1 MRKWRAG
8 FASLDTEFY
17 KTIIPV
23 KIRPTRKVSGG
34 ASSREE
40 AISSQA
46 RAGAVLKLDHVRKTF
61 GAFVAVDDLS
71 LEIEQGEIF
80 SLLGPSGCGKSTT
93 LRQIAGLDQADS
105 GEIALKGQPLFS
117 SAKNLF
123 VPPQKRN
130 MGMVFQS
137 YAIWPHLTVYE
148 TVAYPLRLRR
158 VPKAE
163 ADQAVRHILRQ
174 VGLDGME
181 NRAAPTLSG
190 GQQQRVA
197 LARALVYKPDVL
209 LLDEPFSNLD
219 VKLREQMRVELKLL
233 QRRVGVSVI
242 LVTHD
247 QVEALSLSDRIA
259 IMNQGRIEQIGA
271 PLDLYESPATAFVRD
286 FVGQTTKLPA
296 EIVAADG
303 DHIRFSIGEG
313 MPLMLGV
320 GGSLKSRAIG
330 EKVVA
335 CIRPEQIAVGRTAQS
350 ATENKIEGVVETML
364 FLGDHYEC
372 VLKIGGM
379 EIVAYAP
386 PSERL
391 KENERVPLAFPKE
404 VFGLW
409 HN

>member
-1 MRKWRAG
+1 
-8 FASLDTEFY
+8 
-17 KTIIPV
+17 
-23 KIRPTRKVSGG
+23 
-34 ASSREE
+34 
-40 AISSQA
+40 
-46 RAGAVLKLDHVRKTF
+46 
-61 GAFVAVDDLS
+61 LS

-93 LRQIAGLDQADS
+93 LRQIAGLDQPDD

-117 SAKNLF
+117 SAKGVF

-163 ADQAVRHILRQ
+163 IDEAVRHILRQ
-174 VGLDGME
+174 VGLGGME
-181 NRAAPTLSG
+181 DRAAPTLSG

-197 LARALVYKPDVL
+197 LARALVYKPDIL

-259 IMNQGRIEQIGA
+259 IMNAGKIEQIGS
-271 PLDLYESPATAFVRD
+271 PLDLYETPVTAFVRD

-296 EIVAADG
+296 DIVAVDG
-303 DHIRFSIGEG
+303 NAVRFSIDGG
-313 MPLMLGV
+313 ASMLIGD
-320 GGSLKSRAIG
+320 GARLTSRAVG

-335 CIRPEQIAVGRTAQS
+335 CIRPEQISVGKSAQS
-350 ATENKIEGVVETML
+350 QSDNRLEGIVETLL

-372 VLKIGGM
+372 VLKIGGI
-379 EIVAYAP
+379 EIVAYVP

-391 KENERVPLAFPKE
+391 KEGERVPLAFPKHAL
-404 VFGLW
+404 GLW
-409 HN
+409 RI

>member
-1 MRKWRAG
+1 M
-8 FASLDTEFY
+8 
-17 KTIIPV
+17 
-23 KIRPTRKVSGG
+23 
-34 ASSREE
+34 
-40 AISSQA
+40 
-46 RAGAVLKLDHVRKTF
+46 
-61 GAFVAVDDLS
+61 
-71 LEIEQGEIF
+71 
-80 SLLGPSGCGKSTT
+80 
-93 LRQIAGLDQADS
+93 RQIAGLDQADS

-123 VPPQKRN
+123 LPPQKRN

-163 ADQAVRHILRQ
+163 IDQAVRHILRQ
-174 VGLDGME
+174 VGLGGME
-181 NRAAPTLSG
+181 DRAAPTLSG

-197 LARALVYKPDVL
+197 LARALVYKPDIL

-303 DHIRFSIGEG
+303 DFVRFSIGEG

-320 GGSLKSRAIG
+320 GGFLKSRAIG

-335 CIRPEQIAVGRTAQS
+335 CIRPEQIAVGRVAQS
-350 ATENKIEGVVETML
+350 ATENKIEGIVETML

-372 VLKIGGM
+372 VLRIGGM

-391 KENERVPLAFPKE
+391 KESERVPLAFPKE